1 MINMTNKDE
10 KFLVWIKKKIIFKWF
25 FRIITT
31 CLFLYVVNLLY
42 LSKEGIDNYT
52 YIRIIV
58 YILLTWLSGYF
69 LINTD
74 KL

>member
-31 CLFLYVVNLLY
+31 CLFLYVVDLLY

>member
-25 FRIITT
+25 FRIITM
-31 CLFLYVVNLLY
+31 CLFLYVVDLLY

>member
-1 MINMTNKDE
+1 MTNKDE

-31 CLFLYVVNLLY
+31 CLFLYVVDLLY